1 MSHLFDKQNSNQKEE
16 LEAVE
21 NKLLEVRVNMDKLE
35 KKFYVKE
42 EMPEETFEK
51 LMTGLRKEKADLLDT
66 MKLCKPSISNLKEYF
81 SAALTFST
89 KLPMAWAS
97 SEAKTKENFQK
108 LLFPEGVYYN
118 KQTGTFRTTKINL
131 VFEVIATVK
140 DISEGNKNKQ
150 GGVNST
156 LSMLVGMTGFEPA
169 APSSRT
175 KCATGLRY
183 IPKKK
188 SLNKFNLSIPFIK

>member
-1 MSHLFDKQNSNQKEE
+1 
-16 LEAVE
+16 
-21 NKLLEVRVNMDKLE
+21 MDKLE

-51 LMTGLRKEKADLLDT
+51 LMTGLRKVKVDLPDT

-81 SAALTFST
+81 SAVLTFST
-89 KLPMAWAS
+89 KLPMAWAFI
-97 SEAKTKENFQK
+97 ETKAKENFQK

-131 VFEVIATVK
+131 VFEGIAAVK

-156 LSMLVGMTGFEPA
+156 LSMLVGAAGFEPA
-169 APSSRT
+169 TFPTRSGHDNPFSS
-175 KCATGLRY
+175 
-183 IPKKK
+183 INKK
-188 SLNKFNLSIPFIK
+188 SQ